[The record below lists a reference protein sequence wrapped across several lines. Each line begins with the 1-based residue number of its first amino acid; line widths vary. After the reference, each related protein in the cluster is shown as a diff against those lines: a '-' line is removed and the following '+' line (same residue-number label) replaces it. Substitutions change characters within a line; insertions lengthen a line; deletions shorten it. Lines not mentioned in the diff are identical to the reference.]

1 MKLCYNKKK
10 LQIYFKKKDIEIV
23 MGSKLYMYEIIRE
36 FTNKQR
42 GQTFKKEPIN
52 QFVLKLYAYIKLK

>member
-1 MKLCYNKKK
+1 
-10 LQIYFKKKDIEIV
+10 

-42 GQTFKKEPIN
+42 GQTFKNEPIN